1 MKLKRMQLL
10 QQPAVP
16 ELQGM
21 LVVGAQRRAGLPTVT
36 AIEPFDRGIT
46 VTLETGAVWLVA
58 HGCYGE
64 FDLSSE
70 PTQESQRGRPGK
82 ATR

>member
-1 MKLKRMQLL
+1 MKLKRLQLL

-21 LVVGAQRRAGLPTVT
+21 LVVGATRRAGLPTVT
-36 AIEPFDRGIT
+36 AIELSGSGVT
-46 VTLETGAVWLVA
+46 VTLETGAVWLIA

-64 FDLSSE
+64 SDLSSE
-70 PTQESQRGRPGK
+70 PTQENQRGGSRPK
-82 ATR
+82 NR